1 MPETRYVRAIADTLA
16 AEMERNERVIVI
28 GQDIAAA
35 GGTFGA
41 TRGLVE
47 RFGPERVRDAPISEI
62 ALVGGAIGAAL
73 NGLRPV
79 VEIMFM
85 DFLGTCWDQVVN
97 QMAKLRYMAGGEVAV
112 PLVLRTHMGAGMSAG
127 PQHSGSYEAWAVH
140 IPGLKV
146 VMPATPADVKGLL
159 TAAIRDDNPVLVVE
173 NKALYA
179 SRGSV
184 PDGDYVLPIGEAA
197 VLREGSDVTVVGL
210 SRYVGEALRAAET
223 LAAEGIQI
231 EVIDPR
237 SLSPFD
243 AATVVRS
250 VEKTGHLVVAHEGWG
265 PCGFGAEV
273 LAQVVERCPGALK
286 AARRITPPFCPT
298 PFSPALEAAWLPN
311 SGAIVTAVRE
321 VVGR

>member
-1 MPETRYVRAIADTLA
+1 
-16 AEMERNERVIVI
+16 MERDSRVIVI
-28 GQDIAAA
+28 GQDIAGS

-41 TRGLVE
+41 TRGLLD
-47 RFGPERVRDAPISEI
+47 RFGPERVRDAPISET
-62 ALVGGAIGAAL
+62 ALVGGAIGAAV

-97 QMAKLRYMAGGEVAV
+97 QMAKMRYMFGGQIAL
-112 PLVLRTHMGAGMSAG
+112 PLVLRTHMGAGLSAG

-159 TAAIRDDNPVLVVE
+159 SAAIRDDNPVLVIE

-197 VLREGSDVTVVGL
+197 VLREGSDATVVGL
-210 SRYVGEALRAAET
+210 SRYVGEALTAADR
-223 LAAEGIQI
+223 LADEGIAI

-243 AATVVRS
+243 ADTVIRS
-250 VEKTGHLVVAHEGWG
+250 VEKTGRLVVAHEAWS

-273 LAQVVERCPGALK
+273 IARVVERCPSELK
-286 AARRITPPFCPT
+286 AARRVTPPFSPT
-298 PFSPALEAAWLPN
+298 PFSPALEQAWLPN
-311 SGAIVTAVRE
+311 ADSIVDAVRE
-321 VVGR
+321 VTGR